1 MVPQCQFHWVYGDP
15 EKTLGTSQ
23 VMGKT
28 MKIALIN
35 EDLTINMVSFNGFNM
50 FYLAKNN
57 GLYNAIYIYMYV
69 CIYVY
74 MYIYICIYIY
84 AYLWAP
90 NEIIGLCRSFA

>member
-1 MVPQCQFHWVYGDP
+1 M
-15 EKTLGTSQ
+15 
-23 VMGKT
+23 MGKT

-57 GLYNAIYIYMYV
+57 GLYNAIYIYV

-74 MYIYICIYIY
+74 IYMHVYIYIYIYIY

>member
-1 MVPQCQFHWVYGDP
+1 MILMVPQCQFHWVYGDP

-57 GLYNAIYIYMYV
+57 GLYNAIYICM
-69 CIYVY
+69 YVY
-74 MYIYICIYIY
+74 MYICIYIY
-84 AYLWAP
+84 ACIYICISMGAKRNYW
-90 NEIIGLCRSFA
+90 FM